1 MTRLSA
7 ILQQQ
12 QQQQIRVVSGV
23 QLQLSAA
30 IRSCL
35 QLSTVGDARSHR
47 SSLDALHVDSPWWGP
62 LVPQPRFHN
71 GWAPAEGRG
80 SPLDLLQQAD
90 DDCPLER
97 TQWLLFQLLKLLN
110 QVLYLHTPS

>member
-7 ILQQQ
+7 ILQQQQ

-35 QLSTVGDARSHR
+35 QLSTVGDSY
-47 SSLDALHVDSPWWGP
+47 
-62 LVPQPRFHN
+62 
-71 GWAPAEGRG
+71 
-80 SPLDLLQQAD
+80 LQ
-90 DDCPLER
+90 
-97 TQWLLFQLLKLLN
+97 
-110 QVLYLHTPS
+110 